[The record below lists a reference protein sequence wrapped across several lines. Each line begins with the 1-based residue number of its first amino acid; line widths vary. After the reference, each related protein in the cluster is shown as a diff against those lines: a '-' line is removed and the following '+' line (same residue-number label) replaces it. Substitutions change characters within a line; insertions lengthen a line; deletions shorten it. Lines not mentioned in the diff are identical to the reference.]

1 MPPPPAVPPSAS
13 SAPAQRKG
21 GGLIITGIVLLVL
34 ALIGFI
40 AGIAVIASGAG
51 SSITDSLTAPEDSV
65 PGTITR
71 TLSPGTYV
79 VYEASGTSKT
89 SRVTTLSP
97 SDVTVTGPDGA
108 AVSVGT
114 PVGDETITRGVQQF
128 TGIAAFEVRTAGS
141 YVVEVSAPAPTTVIL
156 APGILSTFTSA
167 AGGVALIG
175 LAVLVGLIGLV
186 LLIVGIVR
194 RARSGR
200 PAVTAP
206 AYGYGA
212 APGGG
217 YGVPTAPG
225 YAVPPAAAPTAPAVP
240 PAAMPSAP
248 PPAAAMPAGWYPDTE
263 RPGGQRYWDGAAW
276 TDHRA

>member
-1 MPPPPAVPPSAS
+1 MTIPPPPAVPPSA
-13 SAPAQRKG
+13 APAPAKRKG
-21 GGLIITGIVLLVL
+21 AGLIITGVVLLVL
-34 ALIGFI
+34 ALVGFI
-40 AGIAVIASGAG
+40 AGVAGIASGAG
-51 SSITDSLTAPEDSV
+51 SSISDSLTSPEVSV

-89 SRVTTLSP
+89 SQVTTLSP
-97 SDVTVTGPDGA
+97 SDVTVTGPDGG
-108 AVSVGT
+108 AVAVGS
-114 PVGDETITRGVQQF
+114 PVGDETITRGVQRF
-128 TGIAAFEVRTAGS
+128 TGIAAFDVRTAGT
-141 YVVEVSAPAPTTVIL
+141 YTVEIAAAEPTTVVL

-167 AGGVALIG
+167 VAWVALMG
-175 LAVLVGLIGLV
+175 LAVLLGLIGLV

-194 RARSGR
+194 RVRSGR
-200 PAVTAP
+200 PAVAAP

-217 YGVPTAPG
+217 YGVPAAPG
-225 YAVPPAAAPTAPAVP
+225 YAVPPAAPTT
-240 PAAMPSAP
+240 MPTAP
-248 PPAAAMPAGWYPDTE
+248 PPASATPTMPPGWYPDAE